1 MDGRTKA
8 NGRSHRL
15 RYTRHAHF
23 DSVLPIRFVT
33 AFSMKVLDLQC
44 PHDHRFEG
52 WFASA
57 DDFEAQLSRKLIAC
71 PICAATDVSRM
82 PSAPRLNLSGA
93 TRARQDS
100 EQPREAQ
107 ATAPGSKE
115 AVVDRAD
122 ASAGSPERAREFEA
136 MALRMLREVVGK
148 AENVGDRF
156 AEEARRMHYNEAP
169 ARSIRGVTTPEDAR
183 ALVEE
188 GIEVMAVPSACVPK
202 ESLQ

>member
-1 MDGRTKA
+1 
-8 NGRSHRL
+8 
-15 RYTRHAHF
+15 
-23 DSVLPIRFVT
+23 
-33 AFSMKVLDLQC
+33 
-44 PHDHRFEG
+44 
-52 WFASA
+52 
-57 DDFEAQLSRKLIAC
+57 
-71 PICAATDVSRM
+71 M

-93 TRARQDS
+93 TKAGRDS
-100 EQPREAQ
+100 EQPRESQRTGEGNAQ
-107 ATAPGSKE
+107 PAPADSSAT
-115 AVVDRAD
+115 
-122 ASAGSPERAREFEA
+122 ERAKEFEA

-188 GIEVMAVPSACVPK
+188 GIEVMALPGVCVPK